1 LKKGGNIMQFRTD
14 MADERR
20 DLYRKANKIEDEVTG
35 IECEEEDRYGN
46 RITRVKI
53 LNEEG
58 EKALNKKKG
67 NYITID
73 LKKVSNL
80 EGIEKEKVED
90 IISEEISSI
99 ANKYLNSQDD
109 EVLVVGLGNND
120 LVCDSLG
127 SKVIENIEVTR
138 HIKKYYPQ
146 FLKDDARSVSSF
158 APSVMGKT
166 GIETLEIV
174 QGISDKIKPKL
185 IIAIDSLAS
194 RSIERVNKSVQI
206 SDTGIIPGGGVE
218 NARQGITFETTGIP
232 VIAIGVPTAVE
243 TAVIVNDALSL
254 FIDNLNDEYLNRLK
268 EEDNYS
274 KIKEVLNPYD
284 YNLIV
289 TPKEI
294 DELTEDLAGLISN
307 AINFAL

>member
-1 LKKGGNIMQFRTD
+1 MQFRTD

-20 DLYRKANKIEDEVTG
+20 DLYRKANHLEEEVVG
-35 IECEEEDRYGN
+35 IECEEEERYGN
-46 RITRVKI
+46 KITRVKI

-80 EGIEKEKVED
+80 GEIEKEKVED
-90 IISEEISSI
+90 MIAEEISALS
-99 ANKYLNSQDD
+99 NSYLTSQED

-138 HIKKYYPQ
+138 HIKLYCPQ
-146 FLKDDARSVSSF
+146 FLKEGTRGISSF

-166 GIETLEIV
+166 GIETLEII
-174 QGISDKIKPKL
+174 QGISNKIKPKL

-194 RSIERVNKSVQI
+194 RSMERVNKSIQI
-206 SDTGIIPGGGVE
+206 SNTGLIPGGGVGNE
-218 NARQGITFETTGIP
+218 RMGITYENLNIP

-243 TAVIVNDALSL
+243 TAVIVNEALKFFVEDL
-254 FIDNLNDEYLNRLK
+254 QKNAEPNEYWSQLK
-268 EEDNYS
+268 EEDYYL
-274 KIKEVLNPYD
+274 KIKEVLNPHD
-284 YNLIV
+284 YNLVV
-289 TPKEI
+289 TPKEV
-294 DELTEDLAGLISN
+294 DELTEDIAELIAS

>member
-1 LKKGGNIMQFRTD
+1 MQFRTD

-20 DLYRKANKIEDEVTG
+20 DLYRKANKLEDEVAG

-46 RITRVKI
+46 KITRVKV

-90 IISEEISSI
+90 IIAEEISALSD
-99 ANKYLNSQDD
+99 KYLTSPED
-109 EVLVVGLGNND
+109 EALVVGLGNND

-127 SKVIENIEVTR
+127 SKVIENVEVTR

-146 FLKDDARSVSSF
+146 FLKEGARGISSF

-166 GIETLEIV
+166 GIETLEII
-174 QGISDKIKPKL
+174 QGVVDKIKPKL

-206 SDTGIIPGGGVE
+206 SDTGIIPGGGVGNE
-218 NARQGITFETTGIP
+218 RMGITYENLGIP

-243 TAVIVNDALSL
+243 TAVIVNDALDL
-254 FIDNLNDEYLNRLK
+254 FIGKLQDKAESNEYLNKLK
-268 EEDNYS
+268 EEDNYEE
-274 KIKEVLNPYD
+274 IKEALNPYD
-284 YNLIV
+284 YNLVV

>member
-1 LKKGGNIMQFRTD
+1 MEFRTD

-20 DLYRKANKIEDEVTG
+20 DLYRKANQIEDEING
-35 IECEEEDRYGN
+35 IECEEEERYGN
-46 RITRVKI
+46 KITRVRI

-58 EKALNKKKG
+58 ERALNKKKG

-73 LKKVSNL
+73 LNKVSNL
-80 EGIEKEKVED
+80 EKDEQEKIED
-90 IISEEISSI
+90 IISEEISMLV
-99 ANKYLNSQDD
+99 NKILTSSEE

-120 LVCDSLG
+120 LICDSLG

-138 HIKKYYPQ
+138 HVKKYYPQ
-146 FLKDDARSVSSF
+146 FLKDGARSISSF

-166 GIETLEIV
+166 GIETLEII
-174 QGISDKIKPKL
+174 QGISSKINPKL

-194 RSIERVNKSVQI
+194 RSISRVNKSIQI
-206 SDTGIIPGGGVE
+206 SDTGIIPGGGVGNE
-218 NARQGITFETTGIP
+218 QKAITFENLGIP

-243 TAVIVNDALSL
+243 TAVIVNDALNL
-254 FIDNLNDEYLNRLK
+254 FIENMQRTDKSNDYLKELK
-268 EEDNYS
+268 EENNYEE
-274 KIKEVLNPYD
+274 IKNALNPYD

-289 TPKEI
+289 TPKEV
-294 DELTEDLAGLISN
+294 DELTEGLASLISN

>member
-1 LKKGGNIMQFRTD
+1 MHFRTD

-20 DLYRKANKIEDEVTG
+20 DLYRKANKIEEEIAG
-35 IECEEEDRYGN
+35 IECEEEERYGN
-46 RITRVKI
+46 KITRVKI

-58 EKALNKKKG
+58 EKALNKKRG

-73 LKKVSNL
+73 LKKISNL
-80 EGIEKEKVED
+80 EENEKEKLED
-90 IISEEISSI
+90 IIAEEIAALATSYLHSSEEE
-99 ANKYLNSQDD
+99 A
-109 EVLVVGLGNND
+109 LVIGLGNND

-146 FLKDDARSVSSF
+146 FLKEGARGISSF

-166 GIETLEIV
+166 GIETLEVI

-194 RSIERVNKSVQI
+194 RSIERINKSIQI
-206 SDTGIIPGGGVE
+206 SDTGIVPGGGVGNE
-218 NARQGITFETTGIP
+218 RMGITFENLGIP

-243 TAVIVNDALSL
+243 TAVIVNDALDL
-254 FIDNLNDEYLNRLK
+254 FIAKLQEKAESNMYLNRLK
-268 EEDNYS
+268 EIDNYNE
-274 KIKEVLNPYD
+274 IKEALNPYN
-284 YNLIV
+284 YNLVV
-289 TPKEI
+289 TPKEV
-294 DELTEDLAGLISN
+294 DELTESLAELISH

>member
-1 LKKGGNIMQFRTD
+1 MQFRTD

-20 DLYRKANKIEDEVTG
+20 DLYRKANNLEDEVAG
-35 IECEEEDRYGN
+35 LECEEEKKDGAK
-46 RITRVKI
+46 ITRVKV

-80 EGIEKEKVED
+80 SDNEKENLED
-90 IISEEISSI
+90 IISEEISKLS
-99 ANKYLNSQDD
+99 NKFLNSSED
-109 EVLVVGLGNND
+109 EVLIVGLGNND

-146 FLKDDARSVSSF
+146 FLKDGARGISSF

-166 GIETLEIV
+166 GIETLEII
-174 QGISDKIKPKL
+174 QGIANKIKPKL

-194 RSIERVNKSVQI
+194 RSIERVNKSIQI
-206 SDTGIIPGGGVE
+206 SDTGIIPGGGVG
-218 NARQGITFETTGIP
+218 NARMGITYDNLGIP
-232 VIAIGVPTAVE
+232 VIAVRST
-243 TAVIVNDALSL
+243 DSC
-254 FIDNLNDEYLNRLK
+254 
-268 EEDNYS
+268 
-274 KIKEVLNPYD
+274 
-284 YNLIV
+284 
-289 TPKEI
+289 
-294 DELTEDLAGLISN
+294 
-307 AINFAL
+307 

>member
-1 LKKGGNIMQFRTD
+1 MQFRTD

-20 DLYRKANKIEDEVTG
+20 DLYRKANKIEEEVNG
-35 IECEEEDRYGN
+35 IECEEDERYGN
-46 RITRVKI
+46 KITRVKI
-53 LNEEG
+53 LNSEG

-90 IISEEISSI
+90 IIAEEISGL
-99 ANKYLNSQDD
+99 AENYLTSPED
-109 EVLVVGLGNND
+109 EALVVGLGNND

-146 FLKDDARSVSSF
+146 FLKEGARGISSF

-166 GIETLEIV
+166 GIETLEII

-194 RSIERVNKSVQI
+194 RSIERVNKSIQI
-206 SDTGIIPGGGVE
+206 SDTGIIPG
-218 NARQGITFETTGIP
+218 RW
-232 VIAIGVPTAVE
+232 
-243 TAVIVNDALSL
+243 SW
-254 FIDNLNDEYLNRLK
+254 K
-268 EEDNYS
+268 
-274 KIKEVLNPYD
+274 
-284 YNLIV
+284 
-289 TPKEI
+289 
-294 DELTEDLAGLISN
+294 
-307 AINFAL
+307 

>member
-1 LKKGGNIMQFRTD
+1 MQFRTD

-20 DLYRKANKIEDEVTG
+20 DLYRKANKLEEEVAG
-35 IECEEEDRYGN
+35 IECEEEERYGN
-46 RITRVKI
+46 KITRVKV

-80 EGIEKEKVED
+80 EDGERERVED
-90 IISEEISSI
+90 VIAEEIS
-99 ANKYLNSQDD
+99 ALTEKYLVSPED
-109 EVLVVGLGNND
+109 EALVVGLGNND

-127 SKVIENIEVTR
+127 SKVIEKIEVTR

-146 FLKDDARSVSSF
+146 FLKEGARGISSF
-158 APSVMGKT
+158 ATSVMGKT

-174 QGISDKIKPKL
+174 QGVSDKIKPKL

-194 RSIERVNKSVQI
+194 RSIERVNKSIQI
-206 SDTGIIPGGGVE
+206 SDTGIIPGGGVGNE
-218 NARQGITFETTGIP
+218 RMGITYETLGIP

-243 TAVIVNDALSL
+243 TAVIVNDALNL
-254 FIDNLNDEYLNRLK
+254 FIEKLQDKAQSNDYLNKLK
-268 EEDNYS
+268 ETDNYDD
-274 KIKEVLNPYD
+274 IKEALNPYD
-284 YNLIV
+284 YNLVV

-294 DELTEDLAGLISN
+294 DELTVDLAGLISN